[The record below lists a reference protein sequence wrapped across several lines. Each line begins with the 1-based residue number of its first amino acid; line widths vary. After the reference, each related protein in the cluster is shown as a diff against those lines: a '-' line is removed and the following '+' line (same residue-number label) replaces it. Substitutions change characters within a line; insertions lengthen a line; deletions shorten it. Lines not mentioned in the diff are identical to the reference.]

1 MTQRPRRTYRI
12 RSLALGASVTL
23 VACVAPDRAADRAAI
38 LQALRATGD
47 AHLESDPA
55 GFVAADADTV
65 LVIADGEVHPRTRAE
80 HLEQV
85 RTYLQGR
92 IFTETSF
99 IDPPRIEVSP
109 DGRTATVIGH
119 ARIRGVVTSA
129 DGPRQPFAFTAAW
142 LDIWRKDARGWHVIV
157 HANTQR
163 DSTP

>member
-1 MTQRPRRTYRI
+1 M
-12 RSLALGASVTL
+12 RSLILFAYSGLTL

-38 LQALRATGD
+38 LQAVRAVGD

-65 LVIADGEVHPRTRAE
+65 LVIADGEVHTRTRAE
-80 HLEQV
+80 QLARV
-85 RTYLQGR
+85 RTYLEGR
-92 IFTETSF
+92 IFTEASQ
-99 IDPPRIEVSP
+99 IEPPRIEISP

-142 LDIWRKDARGWHVIV
+142 LDIWRKDAHGWHVIV